1 MCVIYNAGS
10 GLKNQ
15 PIFTLIINLIM
26 ICIIIVKITTKKA
39 ILLYEEI

>member
-15 PIFTLIINLIM
+15 PIFILIINLIM
-26 ICIIIVKITTKKA
+26 IKRIIAKITIEK
-39 ILLYEEI
+39 LSF

>member
-26 ICIIIVKITTKKA
+26 IKRIIAKITIEK
-39 ILLYEEI
+39 LSF